1 MGFKLLPVL
10 LNLTT
15 NIVESMLV
23 TGIHTRTLLQSLTPS
38 SKNIMESLLTPST
51 HLTWM
56 LQRSMVTLNRMFQCI
71 LQESELED
79 PLMDLDCLLESLR
92 ISDLELRAS

>member
-38 SKNIMESLLTPST
+38 SKNIMESQLTPST

-56 LQRSMVTLNRMFQCI
+56 LQRSMVTLNQMFQCI
-71 LQESELED
+71 LQESELVD
-79 PLMDLDCLLESLR
+79 PLMDLDCLLESPR
-92 ISDLELRAS
+92 NSDLELRAS